1 MPGPAPPPRR
11 VDGDALLAGDAAA
24 RDALASSVRTRG
36 FAVLRLAA
44 PTAAPF
50 VAGVGAAK
58 AFFRL
63 PPQQKEATR
72 QLFDEA
78 RVGAKGLVGYNI
90 VTPAKSVF
98 RIRRRREDP
107 DSDAAEGCGGP
118 RAKRRRTAAADETAA
133 EAGTVWPDAQLLP
146 DFRRDVEA
154 AWSLLERLLA
164 CAAAAI
170 LGDDLHARWEERS
183 GGWVGEQ
190 AWSASPLDL
199 FHYPNDEVAGGTINC
214 TEHKDPGLL
223 SLIPCTPRP
232 EPPTPASPCHS
243 LISKRRDAPE

>member
-50 VAGVGAAK
+50 VAGVGAAR

-78 RVGAKGLVGYNI
+78 RVGAKGLVGYNV

-133 EAGTVWPDAQLLP
+133 EVGTVWPDAQLLP

-223 SLIPCTPRP
+223 SLIPCTPR
-232 EPPTPASPCHS
+232 TPVPLSSPCHS
-243 LISKRRDAPE
+243 LIERRCP